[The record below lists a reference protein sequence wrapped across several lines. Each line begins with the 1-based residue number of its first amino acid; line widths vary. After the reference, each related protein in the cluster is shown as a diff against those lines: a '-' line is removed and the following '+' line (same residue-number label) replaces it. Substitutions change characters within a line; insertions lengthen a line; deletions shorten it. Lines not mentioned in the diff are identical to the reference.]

1 MNGHTDSR
9 ERGCT
14 RQLLAKEGQE
24 EGYWASPGSQ
34 ESGSWVPVPPR
45 DGAAAAPW
53 ECLLLGRQSQ
63 GPSGPGMCLYDST
76 LG

>member
-24 EGYWASPGSQ
+24 EGYWAPRNQALGSQ
-34 ESGSWVPVPPR
+34 CPLGMEQLLPP
-45 DGAAAAPW
+45 GNVS
-53 ECLLLGRQSQ
+53 C
-63 GPSGPGMCLYDST
+63 
-76 LG
+76 

>member
-14 RQLLAKEGQE
+14 RQLLAKSSHVARK

-45 DGAAAAPW
+45 DGAAAAP
-53 ECLLLGRQSQ
+53 LGMSPART
-63 GPSGPGMCLYDST
+63 PEPGSRRPRDVSL
-76 LG
+76 